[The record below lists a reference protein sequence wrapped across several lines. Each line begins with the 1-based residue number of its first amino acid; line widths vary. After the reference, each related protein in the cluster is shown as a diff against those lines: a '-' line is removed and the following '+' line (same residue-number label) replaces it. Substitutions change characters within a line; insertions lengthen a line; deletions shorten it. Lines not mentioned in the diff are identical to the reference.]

1 MTEDGKVDGG
11 VLEVRPGAPSEMEA
25 QSMPSGTHGFL
36 VTLETPDA
44 PEGLQ
49 ILLGE
54 SPINL

>member
-1 MTEDGKVDGG
+1 
-11 VLEVRPGAPSEMEA
+11 
-25 QSMPSGTHGFL
+25 MPSGTHGFL
-36 VTLETPDA
+36 VTLETPDE